1 MSSYDIE
8 DRRTDTVI
16 LWYNKH
22 DLPWEHSFC
31 GEPVVPGGHW
41 HTYTVDP
48 ALSIAWQPAPLPQ
61 PFVRQSE
68 GNFFISPGLKKKKC
82 CKFFCVLFW
91 IFCFC
96 QMAVSSCEWSHI
108 ARMDFPRDIRSGN
121 SIWRP
126 DRSAVGRARVFRTR
140 HFCKGPIAV
149 GLART
154 RTACQGHPYIQEDRD
169 TRNRRQY
176 LCTGCSVHK
185 GSMRTYPPFL

>member
-68 GNFFISPGLKKKKC
+68 GNFFISPGLKKRNVVN
-82 CKFFCVLFW
+82 FFAFYFEFFVSLKWQCHPASDLTLHVW
-91 IFCFC
+91 ISRGIF
-96 QMAVSSCEWSHI
+96 
-108 ARMDFPRDIRSGN
+108 
-121 SIWRP
+121 
-126 DRSAVGRARVFRTR
+126 GRAIAFGVLIVQRLTERVFSAHDT
-140 HFCKGPIAV
+140 F
-149 GLART
+149 ARV
-154 RTACQGHPYIQEDRD
+154 RS
-169 TRNRRQY
+169 
-176 LCTGCSVHK
+176 L
-185 GSMRTYPPFL
+185 